1 MSLHIKDPEAQ
12 RLARAISLVTGESMT
27 QVVIEALRDRYLTI
41 ERQKREA
48 EVDER
53 LSVSDQAAGC
63 MKPPHIKHADPL
75 YDENG
80 VRTTSAPPLSPAA
93 LLLEV
98 RQLGLQTPGEASCIV
113 RTDRDRRWK

>member
-1 MSLHIKDPEAQ
+1 
-12 RLARAISLVTGESMT
+12 MT

-63 MKPPHIKHADPL
+63 VKPTHVKHADLL

-80 VRTTSAPPLSPAA
+80 VRTTNAPSLSPAA